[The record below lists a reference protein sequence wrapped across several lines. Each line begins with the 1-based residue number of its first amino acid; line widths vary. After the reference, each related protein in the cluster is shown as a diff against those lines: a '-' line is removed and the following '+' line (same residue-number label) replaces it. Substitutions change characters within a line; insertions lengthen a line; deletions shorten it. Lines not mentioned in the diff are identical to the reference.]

1 MSKNST
7 AENERRIEHLSIF
20 RRIIGVLFH
29 VLGFLM
35 YIGATCRFAIAFF
48 AENDFLFQIAGG
60 VNCIILASGLYNAG
74 TRIKA
79 KISSRII
86 IGNIIGT
93 FGWLLVCFSPYI
105 FITNYRYRIE
115 HTLFFIIIGVFVI
128 IIGRFI
134 SSETFRK
141 ITASA
146 HKHLAFRELCKLPL
160 SLIRYIR
167 KSFRRIEEA
176 TRP

>member
-1 MSKNST
+1 MSAGPTDDNGRS
-7 AENERRIEHLSIF
+7 NECRSVF

-29 VLGFLM
+29 VLGILM
-35 YIGATCRFAIAFF
+35 YVGATCRFAIAFLT
-48 AENDFLFQIAGG
+48 ENDFLFQIAGG
-60 VNCIILASGLYNAG
+60 INCIILASGLYNAG

-79 KISSRII
+79 KIPSRIV
-86 IGNIIGT
+86 IGKMIGT
-93 FGWLLVCFSPYI
+93 FGWLFVCFGAYI
-105 FITNYRYRIE
+105 FITDDEYYITS
-115 HTLFFIIIGVFVI
+115 TLLFIGIGVSVI

-134 SSETFRK
+134 SSETFHK
-141 ITASA
+141 ITASVRR
-146 HKHLAFRELCKLPL
+146 HLAFHELCKFPL